1 MTAATGANH
10 EDCVRKLKV
19 LSDPTR
25 LSVLKLLIE
34 QPRNV
39 GELIALLGLE
49 QSLLSHHLQ
58 VLRKTGL
65 VTSTRDGKA
74 VLYQLSA
81 QVRTSAPVEALD
93 LGCCQLSFNP

>member
-1 MTAATGANH
+1 MTAVTGSTHN
-10 EDCVRKLKV
+10 DCVRKLKV
-19 LSDPTR
+19 LSDTTR

-39 GELIALLGLE
+39 GELNAVLGLE

-58 VLRKTGL
+58 VLRKAGL

-74 VLYQLSA
+74 VLYQLSE
-81 QVRTSAPVEALD
+81 QVRSAKSVESID
-93 LGCCQLSFNP
+93 LGCCQLSFNE

>member
-1 MTAATGANH
+1 MTAAIGSTH
-10 EDCVRKLKV
+10 TDCVRKLKV
-19 LSDPTR
+19 LSDETR

-39 GELIALLGLE
+39 GELNQVLGLE

-58 VLRKTGL
+58 VLRKAGL
-65 VTSTRDGKA
+65 VTSVRDGKA
-74 VLYQLSA
+74 VRYQLSD
-81 QVRTSAPVEALD
+81 QVRSASPIESLD